1 MKSKERF
8 IWILIVFVLLIAS
21 LLGIFTK
28 NVFAGSISSDFPSMQ
43 KFITVLN
50 RIKTDYVDE
59 SKIDEKKLING
70 AIKGMLDALEDP
82 HTTYLSEKD
91 MEDMQDTTT
100 GSFGGVG
107 MIIQEKDD
115 YIVVVTP
122 IEDTPAYRKGM
133 KPGDLLISV
142 DGKSLKGVK
151 VSEAAKMLRG
161 TPGTTVKVEFIRNDM
176 KYEVEFVRAK
186 IDVPTVKYDIINN
199 KYGYLRIT
207 QFTGTT
213 DSHVKK
219 ALEEFN
225 SKKKIEAI
233 IIDLR
238 FNPGGLLSQAIKIA
252 DMFQDEGV
260 IVSTKGRN
268 YQNEVWKASKFDT
281 LLSNDVKIVVLVDG
295 GSASASEIFAGAI
308 KDHNRGI
315 LVGEKTFGKG
325 SVQTI
330 VPLGKDGFKITIA
343 KYYTPADISIEG
355 VGIQPDVEVK
365 DITLTDEEL
374 VFFKKLLK
382 DKIVENYIKKNS
394 NPTKLEIESYA
405 KEIIQKGYLIN
416 IDYLKRYIKKEAEF
430 DDEKRPVYD
439 LEYDI
444 QLQKCVDIL
453 DKNLIEYRDGKYYLK
468 K

>member
-1 MKSKERF
+1 MKSKERI
-8 IWILIVFVLLIAS
+8 IWIIIVFVLLIGS
-21 LLGIFTK
+21 LLGVFTK

-43 KFITVLN
+43 KFLTVLN

-59 SKIDEKKLING
+59 NKIDEKKLING

-100 GSFGGVG
+100 GTFGGVG

-133 KPGDLLISV
+133 RPGDLLISV

-161 TPGTTVKVEFIRNDM
+161 TPGTTVKVEFIRNDI

-186 IDVPTVKYDIINN
+186 IDVPTVKYDTINN

-213 DSHVKK
+213 DSHIKK
-219 ALEEFN
+219 ALEDFN
-225 SKKKIEAI
+225 KKNIESI

-238 FNPGGLLSQAIKIA
+238 FNPGGLLSQAIKIV

-281 LLSNDVKIVVLVDG
+281 LVRNDVKIIVLVDN

-308 KDHNRGI
+308 KDTNRGI
-315 LVGEKTFGKG
+315 LIGEKTFGKG

-355 VGIQPDVEVK
+355 VGIKPDIEIK
-365 DITLTDEEL
+365 DITLTDEEV

-382 DKIVENYIKKNS
+382 DKIVENLIKKNS
-394 NPTKLEIESYA
+394 NPTKSEIEIWA
-405 KEIIQKGYLIN
+405 KDIVQKGYIIN

-444 QLQKCVDIL
+444 QLQKCVEVF
-453 DKNLIEYRDGKYYLK
+453 DKNLIEYKDGKYYLK